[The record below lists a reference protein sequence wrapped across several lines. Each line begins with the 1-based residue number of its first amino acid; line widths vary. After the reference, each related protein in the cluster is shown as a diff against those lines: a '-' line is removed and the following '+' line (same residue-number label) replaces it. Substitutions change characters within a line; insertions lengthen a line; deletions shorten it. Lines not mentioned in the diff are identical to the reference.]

1 MLATVQLQTTFQK
14 QVMAMFWQPAFY
26 GRSLGRFYKQILW
39 ADLKHLPNVKMAFYF
54 PQVCLGLD
62 STLGWLKIIIIYRRS
77 S

>member
-1 MLATVQLQTTFQK
+1 MPS
-14 QVMAMFWQPAFY
+14 M
-26 GRSLGRFYKQILW
+26 GRSLGRFYEQILW